1 MDIKELKRWCYE
13 ANMELQRR
21 GLIVYTWGNVSQLD
35 RERGVFAIKPSGV
48 PYDELRPEMM
58 VLVDVETGMARDEGY
73 RPSSDTPTH
82 AEIYRAFDGIGGVTH
97 THSAAATSWAQACR
111 SVPCFGT
118 THADY
123 FRGEVPVTRMLTRAE
138 VDEAYEKNTG
148 RVIIETFQGR
158 NPIHT
163 PGVLCAGHGPF
174 TWGADAA
181 QSVHNAV
188 VLEEL
193 ARMAMWTLAINPAA
207 EALPEHVADKHFLRK
222 HGPDAYYGQ

>member
-82 AEIYRAFDGIGGVTH
+82 VEIYRAFDGIGGVTH